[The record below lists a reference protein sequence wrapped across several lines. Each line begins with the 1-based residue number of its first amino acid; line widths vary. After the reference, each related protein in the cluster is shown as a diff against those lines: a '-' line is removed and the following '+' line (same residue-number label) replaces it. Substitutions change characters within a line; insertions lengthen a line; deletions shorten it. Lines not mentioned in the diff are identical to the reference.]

1 MSPDDEFLKQFNEQ
15 FGKRGFEAGGAGD
28 EAPPEEIEARRRREL
43 HEKEVK
49 VHGVY
54 EHPQGGMFVLLRDS
68 RSRNLPIWI
77 GQPEAVSIHVA
88 IEGNAP
94 TRPMTH
100 DLMKLLLDKTAATV
114 EYVLVDDLYNNV
126 FYAKLAL
133 KHANKTHEIDCRPSD
148 AIAMAI
154 RYRAPIYVAEHV
166 LEEGQW
172 QFSEE

>member
-1 MSPDDEFLKQFNEQ
+1 MTPEDEFLKQFNEH
-15 FGKRGFEAGGAGD
+15 FGAKRFEGGDGP
-28 EAPPEEIEARRRREL
+28 EIPPEEVEARRGREL

-68 RSRNLPIWI
+68 RQRNLPIWI
-77 GQPEAVSIHVA
+77 GQSEAVSIHVA

-100 DLMKLLLDKTAATV
+100 DLMKLLLDRTGASV
-114 EYVLVDDLYNNV
+114 DYILVDDLYNNV
-126 FYAKLAL
+126 FYAKIAL
-133 KHANKTHEIDCRPSD
+133 RHNGKPNEIDCRPSD
-148 AIAMAI
+148 AIAMAL
-154 RYRAPIYVAEHV
+154 RYRTPIYVAEHV

>member
-1 MSPDDEFLKQFNEQ
+1 MTPDDEFLKQFNEQ
-15 FGKRGFEAGGAGD
+15 FGHRSFQPSEGE
-28 EAPPEEIEARRRREL
+28 EAPAEEAEARRAREL

-88 IEGNAP
+88 VEGSTA

-100 DLMKLLLDKTAATV
+100 DLLKLLVERLSGGV

-126 FYAKLAL
+126 FYAKIAL
-133 KHANKTHEIDCRPSD
+133 RQNGKTAEIDCRPSD
-148 AIAMAI
+148 AIATAL
-154 RYRAPIYVAEHV
+154 RFRAPIYVAEHV

-172 QFSEE
+172 HFSEE